1 MDGEQWRYIPGYIG
15 YYQASNLG
23 RIRSV
28 DRVIPHRLHGTLK
41 LKGMI
46 RKTRPDGQY
55 GYLIVTLSK
64 EGVRKCF
71 KVHRLI
77 AITWIGL
84 YPEGEQVRHGPN
96 GKLDNSV
103 DNLCYGTA
111 KENYNDRYRDNT
123 AMCQLRHSR
132 NVRRSDGKEFTSVS
146 AAALE
151 TGRPYGSIRNVCKG
165 YANTTGGYGW
175 EYVEDSA

>member
-103 DNLCYGTA
+103 ANLSYGT
-111 KENYNDRYRDNT
+111 KHQDGLDHRRDGT
-123 AMCQLRHSR
+123 HRGRA
-132 NVRRSDGKEFTSVS
+132 VRRSDREVFINMHVAAEKSGCYHQNIWKVCNGKRKT
-146 AAALE
+146 A
-151 TGRPYGSIRNVCKG
+151 
-165 YANTTGGYGW
+165 GGYGW
-175 EYVEDSA
+175 SYVEEFTKEST